1 MESLVMC
8 VDMLREYGQSYVW
21 AYGNDGIDMEWRL
34 AFYDG
39 SIMGILF
46 GAHETH
52 PLNGGACR
60 MGCGWCG

>member
-1 MESLVMC
+1 MSMC
-8 VDMLREYGQSYVW
+8 ETF
-21 AYGNDGIDMEWRL
+21 GNDGMAIGV
-34 AFYDG
+34 YDG